1 MLKVMKY
8 AISFVPFAL
17 FASACASDFP
27 DMIERQKDKLI
38 QETEELGTKLQL
50 YLKKQATIEH
60 VPFLQQLPELQRGC
74 EVTSLAMLL
83 QYGGVNVDKMTLA
96 QEIAKVPF
104 QTAGKH
110 GNPNEG
116 FVGNIYTFSQPG
128 YGVYH
133 KPIYELAQRYAP
145 GKVIDLTGRDIEAV
159 YKMISLGSPVWVI
172 TNATFQSLP
181 DSKFETWQT
190 GAGEAK
196 ITYHEHSV
204 VIVGYDETYVYV
216 NDPLETGPRT
226 AHPRKQFEPAWVQ
239 MGKQAISLLPE

>member
-1 MLKVMKY
+1 MLKAIKY
-8 AISFVPFAL
+8 ATSLVTFAL
-17 FASACASDFP
+17 FTSACTSDLA
-27 DMIERQKDKLI
+27 DIKGKLI
-38 QETEELGTKLQL
+38 QETQEVGMKLKMQL
-50 YLKKQATIEH
+50 YLKKQATIEN

-83 QYGGVNVDKMTLA
+83 QYGGVKVDKMTLA
-96 QEIAKVPF
+96 TEIAKVPF

-133 KPIYELAQRYAP
+133 KPIYKLAQQYAP
-145 GKVIDLTGRDIEAV
+145 GKVIDLTGRDIQDV
-159 YKMISLGSPVWVI
+159 YKMISLGSPVWII

-190 GAGEAK
+190 TAGEVK

-204 VIVGYDETYVYV
+204 VIVGYDETHVYI
-216 NDPLETGPRT
+216 NDPLETKPRT
-226 AHPRKQFEPAWVQ
+226 AHPRKQFEQAWVQ
-239 MGKQAISLLPE
+239 MGKQAISLLPK